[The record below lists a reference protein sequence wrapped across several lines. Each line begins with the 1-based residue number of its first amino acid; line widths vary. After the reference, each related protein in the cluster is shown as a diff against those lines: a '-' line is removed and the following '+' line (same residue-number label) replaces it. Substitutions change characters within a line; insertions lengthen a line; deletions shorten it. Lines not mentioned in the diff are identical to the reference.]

1 MLDIQIIYTVESD
14 DTMKD
19 REQNLQEEE
28 NGKSYIPKGIE
39 LREKQNLGNIILK
52 KIKNLEN

>member
-14 DTMKD
+14 DTMKE

-28 NGKSYIPKGIE
+28 NGNCY
-39 LREKQNLGNIILK
+39 ILK
-52 KIKNLEN
+52 NSHLKVEQLLENVI